1 MGVPA
6 HDSRDA
12 DLAQVCGLPVV
23 NVIAK
28 SSKSDGGDDVCDDV
42 LENSAAFDG
51 MRLSDARVSIGAEL
65 KVSSVCMIAA
75 AMCHDRSADAGIGPR
90 TYRLHT
96 AGLAHFKAAL
106 LGMPHTYCAQR
117 RQRSAACQVF
127 GSTRCVAKYIG
138 AAYDPAHAAAAG

>member
-75 AMCHDRSADAGIGPR
+75 AMCHDRSADAGIGP
-90 TYRLHT
+90 
-96 AGLAHFKAAL
+96 
-106 LGMPHTYCAQR
+106 
-117 RQRSAACQVF
+117 
-127 GSTRCVAKYIG
+127 
-138 AAYDPAHAAAAG
+138 